1 MNKDIMMKKLLN
13 GNIAPAMQLLS
24 SAQFLSSTLLVS
36 STLLLS
42 ATSVNAADLDL
53 ATKPLYTGTTESPMM
68 MLVMG
73 RDHTLYY
80 EAYNDA
86 SDLNGDG
93 ILDIKFMPDYA
104 YEGYFDSRY
113 CYKPES
119 DIFVP
124 QSVATTCT
132 ASEEWSGNFLNY
144 LTMTRMDVL
153 KKVLYGGTR
162 STDSTDKTILER
174 VFIPQDAHSWA
185 KAYTSIAV
193 DGYDIADYAPLSAPS
208 SGKQHFFGSVTY
220 NSLTDAP
227 ILRVRQNASYGGSD
241 PGIWN
246 WASTEGPVLRSSGGT
261 QSRVDSYVVRVEVCK
276 SGFTDGNNC
285 RVYPNGNFKPTGLLH
300 DYGEQ
305 DQMLFG
311 LLTGSYNK
319 NLSGGVL
326 RKAIGQFST
335 EVNKNTGQFT
345 SIADG
350 IVATINKLRVHGFRY
365 SDQSY
370 RTQCG
375 WITTR
380 AINEGE
386 CASWGNPIGEMLY
399 EAMRYF
405 SGVKSASPTY
415 ATTGSYDA
423 EIGLTSPTW
432 DDPYDGKGTCSR
444 PNTLLISDI
453 NPSYDSDQL
462 PGVYSEFEAT
472 YDGTTLPGF
481 SVSNLLGIISSAEN
495 KTSGQFFIGQSGT
508 INDGAPTA
516 KEITGLGHIRGL
528 APAEPTKKGSYS
540 SAAVAYYGH
549 NNDIHRSKADDQ
561 KVTTMV
567 VALASNLPEIEVD
580 IDGSIIKIIPFA
592 KSVGGASINA
602 NKDHFQP
609 TNTIVDWYVESISS
623 TKGIFRINFED
634 VEQGADHDMDMIVK
648 YTYEVKDNLCKTYSG
663 DTCSETA
670 KGVEITL
677 DSTYAAGGIDQ
688 HAGYVISGTTNDNT
702 FLEVKDRGG
711 REVEYYL
718 DTPDSLNYD
727 NRDISGSNTKLGYTA
742 TRVFFPS
749 NTKAADFLPSPLWYA
764 AKWGGFS
771 DINHNQ
777 KPDLVSEWDA
787 DQNGD
792 PDNYFP
798 VTNAGQ
804 LQYQLA
810 AAFDLAYDGN
820 VASTSPVFSSNFL
833 RVGSLVYQTSFEE
846 AAWSGDVEAY
856 IANTSG
862 EYPSTASWS
871 AADQLDAMDISIRKI
886 FSRRDAAAVGEQG
899 TVFEFKAPNN
909 KNELDSIFTTEQS
922 DLLLGD
928 FTSPGNAGNGQGQ
941 GQGYITNQEFAY
953 IEAAINYIRGD
964 RSHEA
969 ENTDYEFRERNSR
982 LGDIIYSTP
991 YNVSI
996 GKGHQV
1002 EDEVLVFGANDGMVH
1017 VVDANNGKELV
1028 AYIPSGI
1035 YSALGQLV
1043 EPTYIHEYSTDGG
1056 ITAYSDDADKI
1067 ELTIDDETKEVG
1079 RTTVVGRLGLGAK
1092 GLYAM
1097 DVSKVKSSDGSMMK
1111 WEITTDSTGFEGIGK
1126 SIASPTIVKLHN
1138 GETGVIFENGFNST
1152 DPEGAIYIA
1161 NLSTGALIKKLSVG
1175 SQTDP
1180 TGAGRH
1186 NALAQP
1192 AIIDNNGDSIAD
1204 YIYAGDLFGNM
1215 WVFDISGN
1223 STNEWGNKKDNNS
1236 PLFTA
1241 LSPTLSGVEYLPQP
1255 ITTRPSVAR
1264 HPSGSGVIV
1273 AFGTGKYI
1281 EKGDTEIENQATQSF
1296 YAIADPLDTSVVTA
1310 VRSSGAFST
1319 LQNQTIIKETST
1331 NRILSSN
1338 PVDWDNVNGFY
1349 LDFINTEEDETG
1361 LPNTNNYG
1369 ERLIGNSL
1377 VFANKVSF
1385 TTLMPNPDVCS
1396 AGGTGWYMELNLY
1409 TGQTW
1414 NLGTTKVDDPLTAE
1428 DESIPDDS
1436 SNQFLDGVSNGM
1448 TSVVSPNIV
1457 IIENEDGTTTEV
1469 LGSDEVALKTCITL
1483 STGKVICFDDTAI
1496 ATGRLSWRHLY

>member
-1 MNKDIMMKKLLN
+1 MNEDIMMKKLLN
-13 GNIAPAMQLLS
+13 RNIPPVMQLLS
-24 SAQFLSSTLLVS
+24 SAQLLSSTLLVS

-119 DIFVP
+119 NIFVP
-124 QSVATTCT
+124 QRIAATCT

-153 KKVLYGGTR
+153 RKVLYGGTR
-162 STDSTDKTILER
+162 STDDVDKTILER
-174 VFIPQDAHSWA
+174 VFIPQDAHSWG

-193 DGYDIADYAPLSAPS
+193 DGYDIADYAPLSVPD

-220 NSLTDAP
+220 GDSTKNP
-227 ILRVRQNASYGGSD
+227 ILRIRKNVND
-241 PGIWN
+241 DVWN
-246 WASTEGPVLRSSGGT
+246 WASSGRPVLKKSGT
-261 QSRVDSYVVRVEVCK
+261 DYVVRVEICK
-276 SGFTDGNNC
+276 EGFRDNSNC
-285 RVYPNGNFKPTGLLH
+285 KLYPNGNYKPTGLLH
-300 DYGEQ
+300 NYGEQ
-305 DQMLFG
+305 NQMLFG

-326 RKAIGQFST
+326 RKAIGQFSA
-335 EVNKNTGQFT
+335 EVNEQNGQY
-345 SIADG
+345 IEDYNG
-350 IVATINKLRVHGFRY
+350 IVATINKLRIHGFN
-365 SDQSY
+365 SGNQSY
-370 RTQCG
+370 NKNCG
-375 WITTR
+375 WITDGP
-380 AINEGE
+380 ISDGK
-386 CASWGNPIGEMLY
+386 CASWGNPTGEMLY

-405 SGVKSASPTY
+405 SGVGIASPSYETS
-415 ATTGSYDA
+415 GSYD
-423 EIGLTSPTW
+423 EDIGLTAPAW
-432 DDPYDGKGTCSR
+432 DDPFASRGTCAD
-444 PNTLLISDI
+444 PNVLLISDI

-462 PGVYSEFEAT
+462 PGVYSEFIKSANKDEV
-472 YDGTTLPGF
+472 YEGTTLPSF
-481 SVSNLLGIISSAEN
+481 SVTDLLSIISTNEN
-495 KTSGQFFIGQSGT
+495 KTSGQFFIGQSRVDS
-508 INDGAPTA
+508 NGAPTA
-516 KEITGLGHIRGL
+516 KEITGLGHVRGL

-540 SAAVAYYGH
+540 SSAVAYYGY
-549 NNDIHRSKADDQ
+549 NNDIHLTKDGTQ
-561 KVTTMV
+561 NVTTMV
-567 VALASNLPEIEVD
+567 VALASTLPEINVEV
-580 IDGSIIKIIPFA
+580 GGEIIKIVPFA
-592 KSVGGASINA
+592 KSVLGPSSYPIKSDEGEY
-602 NKDHFQP
+602 QP

-648 YTYEVKDNLCKTYSG
+648 YTYEVKDTLCKTYEN
-663 DTCSETA
+663 TNCIETA
-670 KGVEITL
+670 KGVEITI
-677 DSTYAAGGIDQ
+677 DSVSASGSIDQ
-688 HAGYVISGTTNDNT
+688 HAGYVISGTTQDNT
-702 FLEVKDRGG
+702 YLEVKDRNGND
-711 REVEYYL
+711 VKYYL
-718 DTPDSLNYD
+718 DTPTSTDFR
-727 NRDISGSNTKLGYTA
+727 NRKESGSNEKLGYLA

-749 NTKAADFLPSPLWYA
+749 EAKAADFLPSPLWYA

-777 KPDLVSEWDA
+777 KPDLINEWDT

-846 AAWSGDVEAY
+846 AAWSGDVKAY

-871 AADQLDAMDISIRKI
+871 AAEQLDAMDISTRKI
-886 FSRRDAAAVGEQG
+886 FSRRDDATAGSQG
-899 TVFEFKAPNN
+899 TVFEFIAPNN

-941 GQGYITNQEFAY
+941 GQGYIANQEFAY

-1097 DVSKVKSSDGSMMK
+1097 DVSKVKSSNGNMMK
-1111 WEITTDSTGFEGIGK
+1111 WEITTASTGFAGIGH

-1152 DPEGAIYIA
+1152 DPNGAIYIA
-1161 NLSTGALIKKLSVG
+1161 NLTTGALIKKLSVG
-1175 SQTDP
+1175 SQTDL
-1180 TGAGRH
+1180 TGAGRP

-1215 WVFDISGN
+1215 WVFDISN
-1223 STNEWGNKKDNNS
+1223 ESVTEWGNKKDS
-1236 PLFTA
+1236 EDPLFTA
-1241 LSPTLSGVEYLPQP
+1241 LSPTMDGIKYQPQS

-1281 EKGDTEIENQATQSF
+1281 EKGDTDIENQATQSF
-1296 YAIADPLDTSVVTA
+1296 YAIADHLDTAVV
-1310 VRSSGAFST
+1310 GATRTLGVFST

-1338 PVDWDNVNGFY
+1338 PVDWTTVNGFY
-1349 LDFINTEEDETG
+1349 LDLINTEDDESG
-1361 LPNTNNYG
+1361 VANTNNYG

>member
-1 MNKDIMMKKLLN
+1 MNKDILMNKLLN
-13 GNIAPAMQLLS
+13 GNIPPATQ
-24 SAQFLSSTLLVS
+24 LSSTLLVS
-36 STLLLS
+36 SALLLM

-53 ATKPLYTGTTESPMM
+53 ATKPLYTGTIESPMM

-93 ILDIKFMPDYA
+93 IIDIKFMPDYA

-124 QSVATTCT
+124 QRVAATCT
-132 ASEEWSGNFLNY
+132 ASKEWSGNFLNY

-153 KKVLYGGTR
+153 RKVLYGGTR
-162 STDSTDKTILER
+162 STDTEDKTILER
-174 VFIPQDAHSWA
+174 VFIPQDAHSWG

-193 DGYDIADYAPLSAPS
+193 DGYDIADYAPLSVPNL
-208 SGKQHFFGSVTY
+208 GRKHFFGSVTY
-220 NSLTDAP
+220 TSLTSAP
-227 ILRVRQNASYGGSD
+227 ILRVRKNVNGD
-241 PGIWN
+241 VWN
-246 WASTEGPVLRSSGGT
+246 WASTATPVLNASGT
-261 QSRVDSYVVRVEVCK
+261 NYKVRVEICK
-276 SGFTDGNNC
+276 EGFTDNSNC
-285 RVYPNGNFKPTGLLH
+285 KLYPNGNYKPTGLLH
-300 DYGEQ
+300 SYGEQ
-305 DQMLFG
+305 NQMLFG

-326 RKAIGQFST
+326 RKVIGQFSA
-335 EVNKNTGQFT
+335 EVNEQNGQF
-345 SIADG
+345 IKDYNG
-350 IVATINKLRVHGFRY
+350 IVTTINKLRIHGFNT
-365 SDQSY
+365 SNKSY
-370 RTQCG
+370 RTNCG
-375 WITTR
+375 WITNGP
-380 AINEGE
+380 ISDGE
-386 CASWGNPIGEMLY
+386 CASWGNPAGEMLY

-405 SGVKSASPTY
+405 SGVGTASP
-415 ATTGSYDA
+415 SYDYIVNPTYDSNKKIA
-423 EIGLTSPTW
+423 YDEELGLSISAW
-432 DDPYDGKGTCSR
+432 DDPFANRGTCAD
-444 PNTLLISDI
+444 PNVLLISDI
-453 NPSYDSDQL
+453 SPSYDSDQL
-462 PGVYSEFEAT
+462 PGVYSEFIKSINKDEV
-472 YDGTTLPGF
+472 YEGTTLPNF
-481 SVSNLLGIISSAEN
+481 SVSDLLSIISSNEN
-495 KTSGQFFIGQSGT
+495 KTSGQFFIGQSGVDS
-508 INDGAPTA
+508 NGAPTA
-516 KEITGLGHIRGL
+516 KEITDLGSVRGL

-540 SAAVAYYGH
+540 SSAVAYYGH
-549 NNDIHRSKADDQ
+549 NNDIHLSKDKNQ
-561 KVTTMV
+561 NVTTMV
-567 VALASNLPEIEVD
+567 VALASTLPEIEVD
-580 IDGSIIKIIPFA
+580 VDGDIIKIVPFA
-592 KSVGGASINA
+592 KSVLGPSGYPIKSAEGEY
-602 NKDHFQP
+602 QP

-648 YTYEVKDNLCKTYSG
+648 YTYEVKNNLCKTYE
-663 DTCSETA
+663 CKETG
-670 KGVEITL
+670 KGVEVIV
-677 DSTYAAGGIDQ
+677 DSISAAGSIDQ
-688 HAGYVISGTTNDNT
+688 HAGYVISGTTHDNT
-702 FLEVKDRGG
+702 YLEVKDKSGND
-711 REVEYYL
+711 VEYYL
-718 DTPDSLNYD
+718 DTPTSTDFR
-727 NRDISGSNTKLGYTA
+727 NRKESGSHTKLGYTA

-749 NTKAADFLPSPLWYA
+749 DTKAADFLPSPLWYA

-846 AAWSGDVEAY
+846 LAWSGDVEAY

-871 AADQLDAMDISIRKI
+871 AAEQLDAMDIGTRKI
-886 FSRRDAAAVGEQG
+886 FSRRDDAAAGAQG
-899 TVFEFKAPNN
+899 TVFEFKAPDTEQQLNN
-909 KNELDSIFTTEQS
+909 DFTTDQVS
-922 DLLLGD
+922 LLLSN
-928 FTSPGNAGNGQGQ
+928 FISTGNTEQANAEQG
-941 GQGYITNQEFAY
+941 FAY
-953 IEAAINYIRGD
+953 IQAAINYIRGV
-964 RSHEA
+964 RTHEA
-969 ENTDYEFRERNSR
+969 ENTAYEFRERNSR
-982 LGDIIYSTP
+982 LGDIIYSAP

-1028 AYIPSGI
+1028 AYIPSGV
-1035 YSALGQLV
+1035 YSALGNLV
-1043 EPTYIHEYSTDGG
+1043 HTSYIHEYSADGG
-1056 ITAYSDDADKI
+1056 ITAYSDDTDKI
-1067 ELTIDDETKEVG
+1067 DLTIDGETKEVG

-1097 DVSKVKSSDGSMMK
+1097 DVSKVKSSNGNMMK
-1111 WEITTDSTGFEGIGK
+1111 WEITTASTGFAGIGH

-1152 DPEGAIYIA
+1152 DPNGAIYIA
-1161 NLSTGALIKKLSVG
+1161 NLTTGALIKKLSVG

-1180 TGAGRH
+1180 TGAGRP

-1215 WVFDISGN
+1215 WVFDIRNDSV
-1223 STNEWGNKKDNNS
+1223 TEWGNKKVNNS

-1241 LSPTLSGVEYLPQP
+1241 YSPTIKEQVYQPQV

-1281 EKGDTEIENQATQSF
+1281 ENDDTGIENQATQSF
-1296 YAIADPLDTSVVTA
+1296 YAIADHLDTAVVGGTRTLG
-1310 VRSSGAFST
+1310 VFST

-1338 PVDWDNVNGFY
+1338 PVDWSTVNGFY
-1349 LDFINTEEDETG
+1349 LDLINTEEDESG
-1361 LPNTNNYG
+1361 VANTNNYG

-1483 STGKVICFDDTAI
+1483 STGKVICFDDTAT